1 MFSNIE
7 LSLHSCNMLCLVLEF
22 NFFKL
27 TLVFNLLGFM
37 YNSDTVLHPY
47 SLVRFYSF
55 CPSLSS
61 SGLGKKVMVALQIAL
76 GSFPSFAMVRNVLNN
91 IRIICSLQVRYNSA
105 VKPSGPG
112 TYFRE

>member
-1 MFSNIE
+1 M
-7 LSLHSCNMLCLVLEF
+7 LSLGIQLF
-22 NFFKL
+22 TL
-27 TLVFNLLGFM
+27 TFVFNLLGFM
-37 YNSDTVLHPY
+37 CNLDTIPHPY

-55 CPSLSS
+55 CPRLSS
-61 SGLGKKVMVALQIAL
+61 SGLGNKVMVALQIAL
-76 GSFPSFAMVRNVLNN
+76 GSFPSFAMVRNVLNS